1 MNKRQ
6 NTNLFTYMQNRGIKP
21 EYVMEKTNEEVNS
34 SQQLRYWYKN
44 CGDMISLEQLRELC
58 NVIFILKDVVYV
70 SEDMII
76 EKIFGL
82 RQIKKSFE
90 SYGKRKKRD
99 LEEFLKK
106 GTIIIDVNDF
116 ENNAVVFMDWDN
128 YIIAIIDK
136 FNYIQKMNTK
146 VIKAELLDENDDNI
160 SDELYEKFFGA
171 ENTEDSNE
179 VEDQTEKE
187 RYDDEYFDLE
197 DEYGDAYGK

>member
-70 SEDMII
+70 SEDMLI
-76 EKIFGL
+76 ENILSL

-90 SYGKRKKRD
+90 TYSARRKKD
-99 LEEFLKK
+99 LEEFLEK
-106 GTIIIDVNDF
+106 GTIVIDINDF
-116 ENNAVVFMDWDN
+116 ENNAFVFMDWDN

-171 ENTEDSNE
+171 ENTEYSDE
-179 VEDQTEKE
+179 VEEEK
-187 RYDDEYFDLE
+187 YDDKYFDLE
-197 DEYGDAYGK
+197 DEYGDAYGE

>member
-44 CGDMISLEQLRELC
+44 CGDMISLEKLRELC

-70 SEDMII
+70 SEDMLI
-76 EKIFGL
+76 ENILSL

-90 SYGKRKKRD
+90 TYSARRKKD
-99 LEEFLKK
+99 LEEFLEK
-106 GTIIIDVNDF
+106 GTIVIDINDF
-116 ENNAVVFMDWDN
+116 ENNAFVFMDWDN

-160 SDELYEKFFGA
+160 SDELYEKFFGVA
-171 ENTEDSNE
+171 NTENLDE
-179 VEDQTEKE
+179 VEGKYDEK
-187 RYDDEYFDLE
+187 YFELE
-197 DEYGDAYGK
+197 KEYGDVYGK